1 MSNVVKFTI
10 EDSVNPG
17 TLKSV
22 SDEGGIYS
30 VETFCIEEFRPTSD
44 DPARVRVRE
53 VRGRLFVIIETN
65 DTWVWS
71 PKKKDWIDG
80 EALLDELENES
91 SM

>member
-1 MSNVVKFTI
+1 MSNVVKYTF
-10 EDSVNPG
+10 EDSVSPKNVKWI
-17 TLKSV
+17 T
-22 SDEGGIYS
+22 DEGGNVIIDL
-30 VETFCIEEFRPTSD
+30 FCIEEFRPTSD